1 MIAGLYMQNVELS
14 QLLTNLHWTQNE
26 LSRRIDVDKNTVSR
40 WINGERKTPKVV
52 ILYLS
57 LLARLKSEL
66 E

>member
-1 MIAGLYMQNVELS
+1 MQNVELS
-14 QLLTNLHWTQNE
+14 QLLIDLHWSQNE

-40 WINGERKTPKVV
+40 WVTGERKTPKLV

-57 LLARLKSEL
+57 LLVRLKSEL